1 MFLLSVPLCPSFLL
15 LPFPALA
22 LTLQLRLARNFQQSF
37 CLSPEC
43 WNYLCTAVLVWV
55 CSFGVSLPSFLL
67 PCSHVIFLWLPLA
80 LLIQSVHSYQS
91 ILPTGPLPRVSF
103 LLTKLWLLSL
113 SCILT
118 PDSVPKAAHQSLCT
132 LVSPLPFAPGSSR
145 SFSSTC
151 PLSWCCSGKCIF

>member
-1 MFLLSVPLCPSFLL
+1 MFLLSVPLCLSFL

-22 LTLQLRLARNFQQSF
+22 LTLQLRLARNLQQSF
-37 CLSPEC
+37 CLPPEC

-67 PCSHVIFLWLPLA
+67 PCSHVIFLWLPLT
-80 LLIQSVHSYQS
+80 LLIPVCAQLPEHSSPQD
-91 ILPTGPLPRVSF
+91 PFSF

-113 SCILT
+113 ACILT

-132 LVSPLPFAPGSSR
+132 FVSPLPFAPGSSL